1 MSRITQHPAFLVPV
15 RPVGRIR
22 RCLGIAAAFA
32 AATAMSSA
40 PAQPLAPVGGYPS
53 QPLRIVSPFPAGGGN
68 DAVTRIVAT
77 RLQQVLGQ
85 SAVTDN
91 RGGAG
96 GNIGTRFVAEAKA
109 DGYTVLTSQV
119 SVMAVN
125 PTLYSAPGFDP
136 VRQFT
141 PVTQINAAPLAIVV
155 AANAPWHTFADLAT
169 QARAQ
174 PQKITYAT
182 PGNGTLS
189 HLVGVVLEKDNG
201 LALQHVPYKGAG
213 PAITD
218 LLGGQVDVLITS
230 TSSVASFVQGG
241 RMRVLAVTSP
251 RRLGVFAKA
260 PTLEEL
266 GYRRA
271 RFEDWYGFF
280 VPAGT
285 APERVALLNRAIVQ
299 VLQTPEVT
307 RLINEGGSDVV
318 ASTPEAFAAQ
328 VKQDIARWSQIVK
341 LSGARGD

>member
-1 MSRITQHPAFLVPV
+1 MSRMSQYLAAVLSLAT
-15 RPVGRIR
+15 
-22 RCLGIAAAFA
+22 LGA
-32 AATAMSSA
+32 A
-40 PAQPLAPVGGYPS
+40 PAVVAQQPLAPVGGFPS

-77 RLQQVLGQ
+77 RLSQVLGQ

-125 PTLYSAPGFDP
+125 PTLYRSPGFDP
-136 VRQFT
+136 VKQFV

-155 AANAPWHTFADLAT
+155 SAESPLKTFADLAT
-169 QARAQ
+169 QAKAQ

-189 HLVGVVLEKDNG
+189 HLVGVVLDKDSSVS
-201 LALQHVPYKGAG
+201 LQHVPYKGAG
-213 PAITD
+213 PAIND

-230 TSSVASFVQGG
+230 TSSVAGFIQSG
-241 RMRVLAVTSP
+241 RMRALAVTSP
-251 RRLGVFAKA
+251 RRLGVFSKV

-266 GYRRA
+266 GYRNA

-285 APERVALLNRAIVQ
+285 APERVALLNRAMVQ
-299 VLQTPEVT
+299 VLQMPDVVK
-307 RLINEGGSDVV
+307 LINEGGSDVV
-318 ASTPEAFAAQ
+318 ASSPDAFAAQ
-328 VKQDIARWSQIVK
+328 LKQDITRWSQIVK
-341 LSGARGD
+341 LSGAHVD

>member
-1 MSRITQHPAFLVPV
+1 MSRIPQSLAALAFLAT
-15 RPVGRIR
+15 
-22 RCLGIAAAFA
+22 L
-32 AATAMSSA
+32 ATA
-40 PAQPLAPVGGYPS
+40 PAAQAQQPLAPVGGFPS
-53 QPLRIVSPFPAGGGN
+53 QPLRMVSPFPAGGGN

-77 RLQQVLGQ
+77 RLSQVMGQ

-119 SVMAVN
+119 SIMAVN
-125 PTLYSAPGFDP
+125 PTLYRSPGFDP
-136 VRQFT
+136 VKQFV

-155 AANAPWHTFADLAT
+155 AANAPWKTFAELAT
-169 QARAQ
+169 QAKAQ

-189 HLVGVVLEKDNG
+189 HLVGVVLDKDSSV
-201 LALQHVPYKGAG
+201 ALQHVPYKGAG
-213 PAITD
+213 PAIND

-230 TSSVASFVQGG
+230 TSSVASFIQTG
-241 RMRVLAVTSP
+241 RMRALAVTSP
-251 RRLGVFAKA
+251 RRLGVFAKV

-266 GYRRA
+266 GYRNA

-299 VLQTPEVT
+299 VLQMPEVAK
-307 RLINEGGSDVV
+307 LINDGGSDVI
-318 ASTPEAFAAQ
+318 ASSPDAFAAQ
-328 VKQDIARWSQIVK
+328 MKQDIARWSQIVK
-341 LSGARGD
+341 LSGAHVD